1 VDVSANP
8 DEYLVVG
15 PRSFGGAIREFR
27 NRRRLTQQDVAD
39 RAEMHRTY
47 LAALENGSATEAIQ
61 RIMRAMHALDLE
73 VVIRPK
79 QPR

>member
-1 VDVSANP
+1 MSVNP

-15 PRSFGGAIREFR
+15 ARSFGGAIREFR
-27 NRRRLTQQDVAD
+27 NRRHLTQQEVAE
-39 RAEMHRTY
+39 RADIHRSY
-47 LAALENGSATEAIQ
+47 LAALENGSATKALQ
-61 RIMRAMHALDLE
+61 QIMRAINTLGLE

>member
-1 VDVSANP
+1 MSANP

-27 NRRRLTQQDVAD
+27 NRRQFTQQAVAE
-39 RAEMHRTY
+39 RADMHRTY
-47 LAALENGSATEAIQ
+47 LAALENGSATEALQ
-61 RIMRAMHALDLE
+61 RIMRAINALDLE

>member
-1 VDVSANP
+1 MSANP

-27 NRRRLTQQDVAD
+27 NRRHFTQQEVAE
-39 RAEMHRTY
+39 RANIHRTY
-47 LAALENGSATEAIQ
+47 LAALENGSATEAIH
-61 RIMRAMHALDLE
+61 RIMRAMNALDLE

>member
-1 VDVSANP
+1 MSANP

-27 NRRRLTQQDVAD
+27 TRRHSTQQEVAE
-39 RAEMHRTY
+39 RADIHRTY
-47 LAALENGSATEAIQ
+47 LAALENGSATEALQ
-61 RIMRAMHALDLE
+61 QIMRAISALDLE

>member
-1 VDVSANP
+1 MSVNP

-27 NRRRLTQQDVAD
+27 NRRHLTQQELAD
-39 RAEMHRTY
+39 RADMHRTY
-47 LAALENGSATEAIQ
+47 LVALENGSVTEAVQ
-61 RIMRAMHALDLE
+61 RIMRAMHVLDLE
-73 VVIRPK
+73 VVVRPK